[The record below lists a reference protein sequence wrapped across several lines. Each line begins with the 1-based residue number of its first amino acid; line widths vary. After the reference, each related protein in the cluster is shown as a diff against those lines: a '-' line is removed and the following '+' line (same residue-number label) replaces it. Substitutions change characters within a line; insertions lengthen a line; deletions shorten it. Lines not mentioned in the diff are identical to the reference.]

1 MEQLVI
7 LVIIGLISLVNWL
20 IQRSSEL
27 REKRRL
33 EQKRMGM
40 PEGVPERGE
49 SQEPE
54 PAPQA
59 APVDPAAEMRK
70 LMEALGLPVEDEP
83 PVVRR
88 APTPPP
94 APELPPAPPP
104 LPMWQPGRSEVRASP
119 LPVPAAAPVPKV
131 MPAIRNRWAGEL
143 RSRDGIRRAMVLRE
157 ILGPPK
163 ALDS

>member
-33 EQKRMGM
+33 EQKRMEM
-40 PEGVPERGE
+40 PEGATDRAETW
-49 SQEPE
+49 EPE
-54 PAPQA
+54 PAPQSS
-59 APVDPAAEMRK
+59 PVDPAAEMRK
-70 LMEALGLPVEDEP
+70 LMEALGLPLEDEP

-88 APTPPP
+88 APSPPP

-104 LPMWQPGRSEVRASP
+104 LPVWQPGRTEVRVTPKP
-119 LPVPAAAPVPKV
+119 LPAMTALPKV
-131 MPAIRNRWAGEL
+131 TPATRNPWAGEL
-143 RSRDGIRRAMVLRE
+143 RSRDGVRRAMVLRE

-163 ALDS
+163 ALDC